1 MNWPPER
8 KSPAPPGWGGNR
20 AKVKSLL
27 HPQNSRS
34 HRRAQEQRPDTR
46 ARFARRMT
54 FAEFGYRHGRPL
66 DYENF
71 RDRRPCD
78 SPRPSPEHRML
89 ARRWPSWP

>member
-1 MNWPPER
+1 VLAR
-8 KSPAPPGWGGNR
+8 KPGFITTSVDAGESG
-20 AKVKSLL
+20 
-27 HPQNSRS
+27 
-34 HRRAQEQRPDTR
+34 RRAQAQSRR
-46 ARFARRMT
+46 ARFARGLT
-54 FAEFGYRHGRPL
+54 FSEFGYRHGRAL